1 MVWGRIGKGAQVN
14 KIMVCRGTSFYA
26 PMAKSCSMSLL
37 NGAIFTACPSFFSG
51 LRMLK
56 GRWGKGVGGHWG
68 KLLISPDSLY
78 RYLAHNFCESM
89 TRVF

>member
-14 KIMVCRGTSFYA
+14 KIMVCEGLVFTHPWPNRA
-26 PMAKSCSMSLL
+26 LCLL

-56 GRWGKGVGGHWG
+56 GRWEKGGR
-68 KLLISPDSLY
+68 SLGEAVNTA
-78 RYLAHNFCESM
+78 RLALSIPGA
-89 TRVF
+89 